1 MKSKAMILL
10 VEDDKNLGFICQEF
24 LESEGYYVELESDGM
39 AGLKSFQNNAYDLA
53 LLDIML
59 PKMDGFTLAKEIKKQ
74 NKHIPI
80 VFLTAKNMSSDMV
93 KGFKFG
99 ADDYITKPFN
109 TEVLKLRIEAVLR
122 RTKSIIPEMKSYTE
136 FILGEA
142 FFDFTNMAIS
152 CSGKI
157 VKLTK
162 KEAELLRLFCINKN
176 SIISRETALKTIWGE
191 NDYFL
196 GRSMDVHVAKLRKIL
211 KPLNTVSIETIHG
224 QGFKLV
230 EH

>member
-10 VEDDKNLGFICQEF
+10 VEDDKNLGSICREF
-24 LESEGYYVELESDGM
+24 LEMEGYYVDLESDGI
-39 AGLKSFQNNAYDLA
+39 AGLKSFQNNMFDLI

-59 PKMDGFTLAKEIKKQ
+59 PKMDGITLAKEIKKQ
-74 NKHIPI
+74 NKHVPI
-80 VFLTAKNMSSDMV
+80 VFLTAKNMSSDV
-93 KGFKFG
+93 IKGFKMG

-109 TEVLKLRIEAVLR
+109 TEVLKLRLEAVLR
-122 RTKSIIPEMKSYTE
+122 RTKSIIPELKNYKE
-136 FILGEA
+136 FMIGSA
-142 FFDFTNMAIS
+142 YFDFSNMAIS
-152 CSGKI
+152 SSGKVI
-157 VKLTK
+157 KLTK

-196 GRSMDVHVAKLRKIL
+196 GRSMDVHVAKLRKVL
-211 KPLNTVSIETIHG
+211 KSVDTVSIETVHG

-230 EH
+230 EQ

>member
-10 VEDDKNLGFICQEF
+10 VEDDKNLGFICREF
-24 LESEGYYVELESDGM
+24 LELEGYYVDLECDGV
-39 AGLKSFQNNAYDLA
+39 AGLKSFQSSRFDLV

-59 PKMDGFTLAKEIKKQ
+59 PKMDGITLAKEIKKQ

-80 VFLTAKNMSSDMV
+80 VFLTAKNMSSDIV
-93 KGFKFG
+93 KGFKMG

-109 TEVLKLRIEAVLR
+109 TEVLKLRLEAVLR
-122 RTKSIIPEMKSYTE
+122 RTQNMIPEMKSHTE
-136 FILGEA
+136 FTIGSA
-142 FFDFTNMAIS
+142 YFDFASMAIS
-152 CSGKI
+152 CSGKVI
-157 VKLTK
+157 KLTK

-211 KPLNTVSIETIHG
+211 KSLDAVSIETVHG

-230 EH
+230 ES